1 MASPASAASGSSS
14 RTSTTATSPA
24 PAASATAFGTVI
36 SEVAAAA
43 VRPSSASG
51 VSRCT
56 AVIAAISTQ
65 GRPAPI
71 AALAARATV
80 SPPSARAPT
89 ATANTAIPAPPK
101 VRSGIRRSR
110 GPASSPAATEPA
122 PWTAYSTPANAG
134 GRPSASTTAYTAAPL
149 SPASSIVSAPAY
161 TSGRRAAEPRTSR
174 MPAAVPPR
182 SALPPAG
189 PAGSRTRA

>member
-71 AALAARATV
+71 AALAARLAALIADPAALPAAAAAASSLAQPDAARRLADLVLSLVRPPTEQV
-80 SPPSARAPT
+80 SPR
-89 ATANTAIPAPPK
+89 
-101 VRSGIRRSR
+101 
-110 GPASSPAATEPA
+110 
-122 PWTAYSTPANAG
+122 
-134 GRPSASTTAYTAAPL
+134 
-149 SPASSIVSAPAY
+149 
-161 TSGRRAAEPRTSR
+161 
-174 MPAAVPPR
+174 
-182 SALPPAG
+182 
-189 PAGSRTRA
+189 